1 MATQAS
7 ILPQSP
13 TARGQQRWFFGM
25 LAEVKAS
32 AADTGGQYTLLEITA
47 PPGLQTPLHVHYRE
61 DEGFYV
67 LDGTVM
73 ILVGEE
79 TVELGPGQHAF
90 GPRDIPH
97 RFTVGPDGARMIWV
111 LTPGRFED
119 FVAEVSVPAETPT
132 VPPPSV
138 VPPENA
144 AEIVLRHGMELLPG

>member
-1 MATQAS
+1 
-7 ILPQSP
+7 
-13 TARGQQRWFFGM
+13 
-25 LAEVKAS
+25 
-32 AADTGGQYTLLEITA
+32 
-47 PPGLQTPLHVHYRE
+47 VHYRE

-67 LDGTVM
+67 LDGTAM